1 MSNKKLSIRPELN
14 LTSTIPDEDFQNRT
28 LRPVLKLQ
36 HDLILLLFMQ
46 FCSKQKID
54 LFKDEKKFNSIVNT
68 HIKKNMVLKNQYLGL
83 IIGQF
88 TAEEFTTYVENDSEF
103 NKRIITMIVQRLKDS
118 QLEIKQ
124 TNNNNSND
132 NRTKN

>member
-1 MSNKKLSIRPELN
+1 MDDKKLSIRPVLN
-14 LTSTIPDEDFQNRT
+14 LKATMDDEDFQNRT

-36 HDLILLLFMQ
+36 HDLILLLFIS
-46 FCSKQKID
+46 FCDKQKID
-54 LFKDEKKFNSIVNT
+54 IYKDGKKFNSIINT

-88 TAEEFTTYVENDSEF
+88 TADEFKVYLENKSEF

-118 QLEIKQ
+118 QSEIKI
-124 TNNNNSND
+124 N
-132 NRTKN
+132 KK

>member
-1 MSNKKLSIRPELN
+1 MDEKKISIRPELN
-14 LTSTIPDEDFQNRT
+14 LSSTIPDEDFQNRT

-36 HDLILLLFMQ
+36 HDLILLLFIS
-46 FCSKQKID
+46 FCDKQKID
-54 LFKDEKKFNSIVNT
+54 IYKDGKKFNSIIST

-88 TAEEFTTYVENDSEF
+88 TADEFKVYLENKSEF

-118 QLEIKQ
+118 QSEIKI
-124 TNNNNSND
+124 N
-132 NRTKN
+132 KK

>member
-1 MSNKKLSIRPELN
+1 MNNKKLSIRPELN

-36 HDLILLLFMQ
+36 HDLDIMLFIS
-46 FCSKQKID
+46 FCDKQKID
-54 LFKDEKKFNSIVNT
+54 FLKDEKKFNSIVNI

-88 TAEEFTTYVENDSEF
+88 TTEEFATYIENDSEF
-103 NKRIITMIVQRLKDS
+103 NKRIITMIGQRLKDS
-118 QLEIKQ
+118 QSEIKDYK
-124 TNNNNSND
+124 TNNND